1 MHNDDPPF
9 TANTVG
15 WLKAWWLLVMLT
27 SPKHISIYFYFLID
41 VSLDQVELRDSWTF
55 DAGFGTKTHKK
66 RHHNF
71 NKNPYSKTI

>member
-41 VSLDQVELRDSWTF
+41 VSLDQVELRDSRTF
-55 DAGFGTKTHKK
+55 
-66 RHHNF
+66 
-71 NKNPYSKTI
+71 